1 MRILRF
7 RNDEVK
13 WIYDRALSTPTQMFG
28 QLFSYANVRSLLWS
42 CCINTKSKGVCWNW
56 ESKRGCQSN
65 TSLPTYNGLENDGRL
80 PCVDTTIVWFARW
93 YTYVCYLVLKWS
105 MSILGTEY
113 GCVLIAE
120 RGSGLQ
126 DLHGP
131 IQLSARANGGLFFNQ
146 GKTDTTRDL
155 LQTIVS
161 CGFSNM

>member
-1 MRILRF
+1 MLKLRKQ
-7 RNDEVK
+7 E
-13 WIYDRALSTPTQMFG
+13 G
-28 QLFSYANVRSLLWS
+28 
-42 CCINTKSKGVCWNW
+42 
-56 ESKRGCQSN
+56 
-65 TSLPTYNGLENDGRL
+65 
-80 PCVDTTIVWFARW
+80 
-93 YTYVCYLVLKWS
+93 
-105 MSILGTEY
+105 MSIKYQFADIQWIRERWSLTLCGYNDSVICKMIYLRLLPSSKMKHVNPRTEY